1 MLLSTVVFSSPPH
14 PNPPPPLHLFTVHFT
29 MKQMTQYPNDYCVK
43 TDTMKLYVLQI
54 HQATLLHHVIEMCGV
69 LSEIIQI
76 IM

>member
-1 MLLSTVVFSSPPH
+1 MT
-14 PNPPPPLHLFTVHFT
+14 
-29 MKQMTQYPNDYCVK
+29 KQMTQYPNDYCVK